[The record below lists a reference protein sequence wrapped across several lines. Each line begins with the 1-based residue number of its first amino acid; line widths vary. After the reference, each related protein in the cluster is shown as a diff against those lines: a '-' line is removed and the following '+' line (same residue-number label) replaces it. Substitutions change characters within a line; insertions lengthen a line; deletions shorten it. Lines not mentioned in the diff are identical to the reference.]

1 MASAAWCG
9 FALGVLMRRDAF
21 ERHLRAA
28 ESRDLTP
35 RRDACDVDRLTAAGM
50 VAQYHGL
57 GMALYR
63 LKYLGDGE
71 QARDCLLG
79 VYRLL
84 RAYMERRRI
93 KGRALDIAREVL
105 VWWTDDLCVRCDG
118 RRLVL
123 IPGTGRLSA
132 KQCGHC
138 HGSGIEPLAG
148 DAFEARQYAAA
159 RIDIMVSAAQ
169 AALQRRDR

>member
-1 MASAAWCG
+1 
-9 FALGVLMRRDAF
+9 MRRDAF

-28 ESRDLTP
+28 TSSDLTP
-35 RRDACDVDRLTAAGM
+35 RRDACDVDRLTSAGM
-50 VAQYHGL
+50 VSQYHGL

-63 LKYLGDGE
+63 LKFLGDGE
-71 QARDCLLG
+71 QARACLLG
-79 VYRLL
+79 MYALL
-84 RAYMERRRI
+84 RAYMDRRRI

-105 VWWTDDLCVRCDG
+105 VWWVDDLCTRCEG
-118 RRLVL
+118 RKLVL